1 MNARPETQASRT
13 ESETP
18 LRRAAPLDARR
29 PIDAPCFAR
38 GMRDQLQRIGKR
50 FIGDF
55 QRDDAAGLA
64 AELAYRFL
72 FAVFPFGIFVAAL
85 TAFVAN
91 AVGFADPTSQIM
103 GAVGDN
109 LPAQIASGVRP
120 QLEAVIGTSRPGL
133 LTFGA
138 IAALW
143 AATGGTN
150 ALIKAMNRAWEV
162 DETRPLLPRY
172 GTAIGLTLL
181 ASVGLIASFVT
192 IVGASL
198 LTTQVVTALHLDQGV
213 VDAVNLLRWPLVFV
227 LLSIAVAILYHW
239 APNFRAPWRWCLVG
253 GAIFSVAWILATGLF
268 ALYVANFANYANT
281 YGALGGV
288 IVLMLWF
295 YLSALILVA
304 GAALVAATLKELHPT
319 VVRQG
324 RVERGVASGGV
335 TTEPGPAGERGRQEP
350 APRPAAAPVGAM
362 PPRALA
368 PQPSA
373 MAAAS
378 ASTRPSAIAPAT
390 PPPARRRFARR
401 SYRMSGPEDW
411 AFAGVVTAIGAT
423 VGAAISWLLGTQR
436 TQRR

>member
-1 MNARPETQASRT
+1 
-13 ESETP
+13 
-18 LRRAAPLDARR
+18 
-29 PIDAPCFAR
+29 
-38 GMRDQLQRIGKR
+38 MRDQLQRIGKR
-50 FIGDF
+50 FIGDV

-91 AVGFADPTSQIM
+91 GVGLADPTSQIM

-120 QLEAVIGTSRPGL
+120 QLEAVIGTTRPSL

-143 AATGGTN
+143 AATGGMN

-162 DETRPLLPRY
+162 EETRPLLPRY

-181 ASVGLIASFVT
+181 GSVGVIASFVT

-198 LTTQVVTALHLDQGV
+198 LTTQLTTALRLDQAL

-227 LLSIAVAILYHW
+227 LLSCAVAILYHW
-239 APNFRAPWRWCLVG
+239 APNFRAPWRWCLAG
-253 GAIFSVAWILATGLF
+253 GSLFSIAWILATGLF
-268 ALYVANFANYANT
+268 ALYVANFGNYANT

-304 GAALVAATLKELHPT
+304 AAALMAATLKELHPT
-319 VVRQG
+319 AVGQG

-335 TTEPGPAGERGRQEP
+335 TTEPGPASERARSGQGGGRARPEP
-350 APRPAAAPVGAM
+350 NLEPAAAP
-362 PPRALA
+362 
-368 PQPSA
+368 A
-373 MAAAS
+373 MAASS
-378 ASTRPSAIAPAT
+378 ARKPSPAAGVAL
-390 PPPARRRFARR
+390 PPARRAARR
-401 SYRMSGPEDW
+401 AYRMSGPEDW
-411 AFAGVVTAIGAT
+411 AFAGIVTAIGAT
-423 VGAAISWLLGTQR
+423 LGAVVSWLLGTQR

>member
-1 MNARPETQASRT
+1 
-13 ESETP
+13 
-18 LRRAAPLDARR
+18 
-29 PIDAPCFAR
+29 
-38 GMRDQLQRIGKR
+38 MRDQLERIGRR
-50 FIGDF
+50 FIGDV
-55 QRDDAAGLA
+55 QRDDVAGLA

-91 AVGFADPTSQIM
+91 AIGFADPTSQIM

-143 AATGGTN
+143 AATAGTN

-162 DETRPLLPRY
+162 EETRPLVPRY

-181 ASVGLIASFVT
+181 ASVGIIASFVT

-198 LTTQVVTALHLDQGV
+198 LTTEVVRTLRLDQSV
-213 VDAVNLLRWPLVFV
+213 VDGVNLLRWPLVFV
-227 LLSIAVAILYHW
+227 LLSGAVAILYHW
-239 APNFRAPWRWCLVG
+239 APNFRAPWRWCLAG
-253 GAIFSVAWILATGLF
+253 GALFSFAWILATGLF

-304 GAALVAATLKELHPT
+304 AAALLAATLKELHPT
-319 VVRQG
+319 AVRQG
-324 RVERGVASGGV
+324 RAERGVARGGI
-335 TTEPGPAGERGRQEP
+335 TTEPGPARERDQSREGGGPARPEP
-350 APRPAAAPVGAM
+350 ELRPTRVAAGAM
-362 PPRALA
+362 PL
-368 PQPSA
+368 
-373 MAAAS
+373 
-378 ASTRPSAIAPAT
+378 
-390 PPPARRRFARR
+390 PARGAARR
-401 SYRMSGPEDW
+401 PDRMSRVEDW

-423 VGAAISWLLGTQR
+423 IGAVVSWLLGTQR
-436 TQRR
+436 TERR